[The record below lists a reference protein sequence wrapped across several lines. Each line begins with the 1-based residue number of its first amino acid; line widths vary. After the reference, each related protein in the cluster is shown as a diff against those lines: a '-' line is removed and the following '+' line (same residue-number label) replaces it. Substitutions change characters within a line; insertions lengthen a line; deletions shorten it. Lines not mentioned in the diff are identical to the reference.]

1 MIRRCPIC
9 NTVESTVLKHMK
21 MELPENVCLPKEY
34 DIVACDRCGFSY
46 ARTDGVT
53 QENYNQYYSVDND
66 YSDEEIRI
74 NVNKEL
80 NAVRIELMKKYVS
93 PDSSILDIGCGNGDF
108 LVELKESGYKNLKG
122 IDPGKDSVEVVKKRG
137 INAQVGNIFGGGESE
152 SEKYDVV
159 CCTEVLEHIY
169 DLKGCLEKLKGRLK
183 GRGSQIFVDVP
194 GMEGINK
201 CFAMPAENFNCEH
214 INYFTFRS
222 LDNLFCINGF
232 KRISKTEDF
241 YLFSEKMRVFNIGA
255 VYEWDESVS
264 VDLKKDTENAGE
276 ILQYF
281 SKKEEQV
288 WQKNALLRETLKGEK
303 QIIVWGGGNYA
314 FQMLASV
321 PEIKGKIVFFVD
333 SNRSKHGRMITGK
346 EIKGIDA
353 IPEDGTLVLICSMNY
368 ADEMAEECKKR
379 GVRYYIY

>member
-1 MIRRCPIC
+1 
-9 NTVESTVLKHMK
+9 
-21 MELPENVCLPKEY
+21 
-34 DIVACDRCGFSY
+34 
-46 ARTDGVT
+46 
-53 QENYNQYYSVDND
+53 
-66 YSDEEIRI
+66 
-74 NVNKEL
+74 
-80 NAVRIELMKKYVS
+80 
-93 PDSSILDIGCGNGDF
+93 
-108 LVELKESGYKNLKG
+108 
-122 IDPGKDSVEVVKKRG
+122 
-137 INAQVGNIFGGGESE
+137 
-152 SEKYDVV
+152 
-159 CCTEVLEHIY
+159 
-169 DLKGCLEKLKGRLK
+169 
-183 GRGSQIFVDVP
+183 
-194 GMEGINK
+194 MEGINK